1 MYMVFL
7 KILKWHRMY
16 YQISLFVLFFNF
28 LFFFSFFINFVYN
41 NYLFIIYSS
50 LTHNNLG
57 KLSLSWSFTTFYTG
71 WAHITVKHIS
81 FNRFTRHQPAH
92 FLIKFFLRK
101 FLLFFLCI
109 IKKAQYFKYL
119 QFMFNI
125 NYFYSIITFISSFH
139 YFLGHV

>member
-1 MYMVFL
+1 VYMYMVFL

-57 KLSLSWSFTTFYTG
+57 KLSLSWSFSTFYTRFY
-71 WAHITVKHIS
+71 WAQTTVKHIDKCFVENS
-81 FNRFTRHQPAH
+81 PTAH
-92 FLIKFFLRK
+92 LLIKFWCSIKHALKVMKWRNK
-101 FLLFFLCI
+101 CNYWIKI
-109 IKKAQYFKYL
+109 I
-119 QFMFNI
+119 NI
-125 NYFYSIITFISSFH
+125 KH
-139 YFLGHV
+139 EL